1 MYHRNS
7 EIAANK
13 VTYNTMKK
21 LFMIMATVAFVGC
34 QVSKPNYESVNNYPV
49 KSGSVKE
56 VTYSPQQ
63 TDFSLWS
70 PNADSVRLSLYESAE
85 ALEPIHTQ
93 WLKRQKDGSWQG
105 SITGDRQ
112 GKFYSFRV
120 WDDQRPMANDQQ
132 PKWELEETP
141 GIFAVAVGVNG
152 RRGAIIDMRSTD
164 PEGWSNDRRPAME
177 RQADAVVYELHH
189 RDFSIDPS
197 SGVRNRGKFLALTE
211 HGTLSPQGLAT
222 GIDHLKELGVT
233 HVQLLPSYDYGSID
247 ETRLEDNRY
256 NWGYAPINYNV
267 PEGSYSTDPYDPAA
281 RIREFKQMIQALHEA
296 GIRVILDVV
305 YNHTFD
311 VAHSNFTL
319 TAPGYFYRTREDGSL
334 GNASG
339 CGNETASERPMM
351 RKFMLE
357 SVRWWVE
364 EYHLDGFRFDLMA
377 IHDIETMNAIRA
389 MLDEIDPTI
398 LLYGEGWAAETPQLE
413 EALRPIKAN
422 CTKMPGIGA
431 FSDEMRDGLRGPF
444 SDDRVGA
451 FLAGLPGN
459 EQSIRFGLVGAVEH
473 PGVELDKVNY
483 SDKPWA
489 LQPTQLIA
497 YVSCHDDMMLTDR
510 LRASVKPADKG
521 KKVIADDEL
530 MRLDKL
536 AQTVVLTS
544 QGLPFLWNGEE
555 LMRDKKG
562 VHNSYCSPDS
572 INAIDWTLKAR
583 NRDLCAYYAGLIA
596 LRKAHPAFRMGDADA
611 VRKHLEFIDT
621 PECTVAFCL
630 KDNAGGDAWKEIVV
644 LLNANRKPVE
654 IALPTQEQYTAVVAN
669 GKVDQQGLGAYKE
682 KAVVPAQSALILHL

>member
-1 MYHRNS
+1 
-7 EIAANK
+7 
-13 VTYNTMKK
+13 MKK
-21 LFMIMATVAFVGC
+21 LFVLMASVALIGC
-34 QVSKPNYESVNNYPV
+34 EVSKPHYASVTDYPV

-56 VTYSPQQ
+56 VKYSPTATQ
-63 TDFSLWS
+63 FSLWS
-70 PNADSVRLSLYESAE
+70 PNADSVRLSLYETAE
-85 ALEPIHTQ
+85 SSEPVSTQ

-105 SITGDRQ
+105 SVRGDQ
-112 GKFYSFRV
+112 KGKFYAFRV
-120 WDDQRPMANDQQ
+120 FDPAN
-132 PKWELEETP
+132 PYEIEETP

-152 RRGAIIDMRSTD
+152 RRGAIVDMRDTD
-164 PEGWSNDRRPAME
+164 PEGWAADRRPAMD
-177 RQADAVVYELHH
+177 RQADAIIYELHH
-189 RDFSIDPS
+189 RDFSIHPS
-197 SGVRNRGKFLALTE
+197 SGVQNKGKFLALTE
-211 HGTLSPQGLAT
+211 HGTLSPEGLKT
-222 GIDHLKELGVT
+222 GIDHLLELGVT
-233 HVQLLPSYDYGSID
+233 HVQILPSYDYGSID
-247 ETRLEDNRY
+247 ETSLGDNRY
-256 NWGYAPINYNV
+256 NWGYDPVNYNV
-267 PEGSYSTDPYDPAA
+267 PEGSYSTNPYEPTA
-281 RIREFKQMIQALHEA
+281 RIIEFKQMIQALHEA

-311 VAHSNFTL
+311 VAHSGFTQ

-339 CGNETASERPMM
+339 CGNETASERAMM

-413 EALRPIKAN
+413 ESQRPIKAN
-422 CTKMPGIGA
+422 CIEMPGIGA
-431 FSDEMRDGLRGPF
+431 FSDEMRDALRGPF
-444 SDDRVGA
+444 YDDHVGA

-459 EQSIRFGLVGAVEH
+459 EQSIRFGLVGAIEH
-473 PGVELDKVNY
+473 PQVDMQQVNY
-483 SDKPWA
+483 SSKPWT

-510 LRASVKPADKG
+510 LRASVKPAAKG
-521 KKVIADDEL
+521 QNVIDDEEL

-536 AQTVVLTS
+536 AQTLVLTS

-572 INAIDWTLKAR
+572 INAIDWSLKAR
-583 NRDLCAYYAGLIA
+583 NSDLNTYYQGLIA
-596 LRKAHPAFRMGDADA
+596 LRKAHPAFRLGEADA
-611 VRKHLEFIDT
+611 VREHLEFIDT

-630 KDNAGGDAWKEIVV
+630 KNNAGGDSWKNIVV
-644 LLNANRKPVE
+644 IANASRESMKV
-654 IALPTQEQYTAVVAN
+654 ALPDEEQYTVVVAN
-669 GKVDQQGLGAYKE
+669 GKVNADGLYGCE
-682 KAVVPAQSALILHL
+682 KMAVVAPQSAMILHN